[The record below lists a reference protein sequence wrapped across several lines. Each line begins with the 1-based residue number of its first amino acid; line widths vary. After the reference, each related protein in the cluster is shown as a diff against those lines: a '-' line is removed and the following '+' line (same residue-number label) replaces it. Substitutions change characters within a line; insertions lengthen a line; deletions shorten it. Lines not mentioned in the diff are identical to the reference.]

1 MYGDIGN
8 SIALRVI
15 PGHGI
20 QCQFTLVDT
29 DIAYIDIYL
38 HRLALGGEGAILTC
52 VAETI
57 SRWCVAFQILI
68 QMLSEGSG
76 NQTSNPPLSGT
87 KVP

>member
-1 MYGDIGN
+1 MYGDISN
-8 SIALRVI
+8 NIVVSVI
-15 PGHGI
+15 PGRGI

-29 DIAYIDIYL
+29 DIAYIGVYL
-38 HRLALGGEGAILTC
+38 HRLAFGGEGAILTC

-68 QMLSEGSG
+68 PMLSEGSG
-76 NQTSNPPLSGT
+76 NKTSNPPLSGT